1 MSVNLPN
8 LSSIFDS
15 LQGIPAG
22 TWVTAGAAA
31 LVAFLAG
38 LAFARGV
45 VKQLF
50 GMVSLGLA
58 VAAAYYVFSHRSI
71 VFGSGGATMSTDKLM
86 IFSGAAGLLVYAVC
100 RYIVHLLAGWGLLNI
115 LGGMAGW
122 KGLMVSLV
130 PSGFLLWVSSLVL
143 RLTGTVFGM
152 ETASDATGQAPG
164 ANGKKEEPSAFV
176 TWLHQFSQKIDRS
189 SLGALAEKFDPLDLR
204 ATANLSRLLIL
215 WPDGTV
221 WRQLAADPK
230 AGRMLNHPK
239 LIALGKDPKV
249 RQAIDRQDFAGL
261 MQLPQVEQAASDHE
275 LEPFLK
281 GLALEEAMDRIVYR
295 TPGRR

>member
-1 MSVNLPN
+1 MTLPSPSSVL
-8 LSSIFDS
+8 DT

-22 TWVTAGAAA
+22 TWVTAGAAGI
-31 LVAFLAG
+31 VAFLAG

-58 VAAAYYVFSHRSI
+58 VLVAYYVFSHRST
-71 VFGSGGATMSTDKLM
+71 VFGSAGATMSSDKLM
-86 IFSGAAGLLVYAVC
+86 IFSASAGLLTYFVC
-100 RYIVHLLAGWGLLNI
+100 RFLIHILAGVGLLNI
-115 LGGMAGW
+115 LGGLTGW

-130 PSGFLLWVSSLVL
+130 PSGFMLWVSTLVL

-152 ETASDATGQAPG
+152 ETAADARGHNPAAPG
-164 ANGKKEEPSAFV
+164 AKADAPNAFT
-176 TWLHQFSQKIDRS
+176 TWLHQLSQQIDRS
-189 SLGALAEKFDPLDLR
+189 TLGALAEKFDPLDLR

-221 WRQLAADPK
+221 WNQLAAQNAE

-239 LIALGKDPKV
+239 LVALGKDPKV
-249 RQAIDRQDFAGL
+249 RQAIERQDFAGL
-261 MQLPQVEQAASDHE
+261 MQLP
-275 LEPFLK
+275 
-281 GLALEEAMDRIVYR
+281 
-295 TPGRR
+295 